1 MDRIALKAEE
11 REILGKKVKN
21 LRSQGLIPAHVFGK
35 GLQTE
40 HVTVSALEF
49 KKVYDQAGETGLI
62 DLKIGAEKIRPV
74 LIRGVQLD
82 PVRDNLLHI
91 DFYQVNLSVKVKVFV
106 PIEIIGEEAEAVHTG
121 EAVVIQPMSEIEVEA
136 LPADLPEK
144 ITVDITSLKAID
156 DAILVSGLS
165 VPEGVTILA
174 EPEAVVVKLDSAVTE
189 EMKRLLE
196 EQAAEA
202 AAAAA
207 AQAPAEGEPASAEAT
222 AGKEAEG
229 EKGAQVSTEAEPASA
244 EATVGKEET
253 PE

>member
-35 GLQTE
+35 NLATE
-40 HVTVSALEF
+40 HVSVKALDF
-49 KKVYDQAGETGLI
+49 KRVYDEAGETGLI
-62 DLKIGAEKIRPV
+62 DLKIGAEKVRPV

-91 DFYQVNLSVKVKVFV
+91 DFYQVNLLEKVRVSV
-106 PIEIIGEEAEAVHTG
+106 PIEIFGEEAEAVHTG
-121 EAVVIQPMSEIEVEA
+121 EAVVIQPISEIEVEA

-156 DAILVSGLS
+156 DAILVSSLNI
-165 VPEGVTILA
+165 PEGVTVLA
-174 EPEAVVVKLDSAVTE
+174 DPEAVVVKLDSAVTE
-189 EMKRLLE
+189 EMKKLLE

-202 AAAAA
+202 QAAAA
-207 AQAPAEGEPASAEAT
+207 AQVPAEGEVPVE
-222 AGKEAEG
+222 GEVAEG
-229 EKGAQVSTEAEPASA
+229 EAPTEEVKTEEPA
-244 EATVGKEET
+244 KEES
-253 PE
+253 PKE